1 MKSMPTIEERAAQ
14 PYVAIEATVSMDT
27 ISAIAD
33 RLSEV
38 FGWLATEGGTQ
49 SGPPF
54 FKYEIIDMA
63 RRLVIRVGVP
73 VAEPLEGSGDILP
86 GMLPAG
92 RYATVS
98 HVGHPQEL
106 MEVTRDLLVWA
117 AAEGLTFDMEHRPD
131 GEHWGSRLEFYL
143 SDPREVL
150 DMNKWETVL
159 AFRLAS

>member
-1 MKSMPTIEERAAQ
+1 MPTIEERAAQ
-14 PYVAIEATVSMDT
+14 PYVAIEGTVSMET
-27 ISAIAD
+27 IPAIAD

-38 FGWLATEGGTQ
+38 FGWLAAEGGAPA
-49 SGPPF
+49 GPPF
-54 FKYEIIDMA
+54 FKYDVIDMP
-63 RRLVIRVGVP
+63 RRMVIRVGVP
-73 VAEPLEGSGDILP
+73 VAEPIEGSGDVVP
-86 GMLPAG
+86 GALPAG

-117 AAEGLTFDMEHRPD
+117 AAEGLTFDMERRPD
-131 GEHWGSRLEFYL
+131 GEHWGSRLEYYL
-143 SDPREVL
+143 SDPREVP